1 MTSTKPTALRGLLL
15 LMLATVALSLQAQQT
30 FTTISGVVKD
40 QATGKALPYVNVTVP
55 SEHVS
60 TVTNADG
67 GFVLKTRERPASVIL
82 THVGYRTR
90 RYQIGDQLENLEI
103 RMQSSTVVLSEI
115 LVTSG
120 DPRQILKAAVAKI
133 PHNYSPQPELFRGFY
148 RETTQR
154 GHRYIYVAEAAV
166 DLYKSAYSKPVN
178 YDRVRIDKARRLI
191 STRQTDTLG
200 AKVQGGP
207 TLPVF
212 VDVVKNLEYIFEEA
226 EMEHYDYRMESPTAI
241 DDRQQVVISMRPRHI
256 LPYPLYFGRIYIDQA
271 TLAFTRVELELDMTD
286 REKATRT
293 MLVSKPTGVRFRPR
307 EMTIMV
313 DYALDDSI
321 SRIHY
326 IRSTSRFN
334 CDWKRKLFSS
344 SYRVSA
350 EMVVT
355 DRYPEA
361 CRINGRSSFDAHSS
375 LYDKVEL
382 FEDPGFWG
390 KDNIIE
396 PTENLENAIDKL
408 RKKIA
413 KDQ

>member
-1 MTSTKPTALRGLLL
+1 
-15 LMLATVALSLQAQQT
+15 
-30 FTTISGVVKD
+30 
-40 QATGKALPYVNVTVP
+40 
-55 SEHVS
+55 
-60 TVTNADG
+60 
-67 GFVLKTRERPASVIL
+67 
-82 THVGYRTR
+82 
-90 RYQIGDQLENLEI
+90 
-103 RMQSSTVVLSEI
+103 
-115 LVTSG
+115 
-120 DPRQILKAAVAKI
+120 
-133 PHNYSPQPELFRGFY
+133 
-148 RETTQR
+148 
-154 GHRYIYVAEAAV
+154 
-166 DLYKSAYSKPVN
+166 
-178 YDRVRIDKARRLI
+178 
-191 STRQTDTLG
+191 
-200 AKVQGGP
+200 
-207 TLPVF
+207 VF

-293 MLVSKPTGVRFRPR
+293 MLVSKPMGVRFRPR
-307 EMTIMV
+307 ELTIMI
-313 DYALDDSI
+313 DYVLDDSI

-326 IRSTSRFN
+326 VRSTSRFN

-396 PTENLENAIDKL
+396 PTESLESAIEKL

-413 KDQ
+413 RDQ